1 MGSCIHSKMSE
12 IEHQIS
18 GSDDSSDD
26 IGSGSGSSDSS
37 SGSESESMSEGE
49 NVPMTRINS
58 KKLKTKKGLI
68 DQSKASEMFTKMLE
82 KNNKNINNTNKQTLG
97 SSLGNNSPIST
108 KNVLIQS
115 AKRGM
120 ENLQLAFK
128 RSESEIRNRIKTIPD
143 VSGRFVEKIQFGSIF
158 ALLLRLLLIPVI
170 FGSIF
175 VSSYLVSDKIENYLN
190 PESDIQEL
198 HFFLTS
204 KQEDVRYPR
213 RPEMIASV
221 SSIILTPIVAQF
233 INKFI

>member
-97 SSLGNNSPIST
+97 SKLGDTLPIST
-108 KNVLIQS
+108 KNILIRS
-115 AKRGM
+115 AKKGM
-120 ENLQLAFK
+120 DNLQLVFNKA
-128 RSESEIRNRIKTIPD
+128 EIRNRIKIIPD
-143 VSGRFVEKIQFGSIF
+143 VSGRFAQQIQLGSLF
-158 ALLLRLLLIPVI
+158 AFLLKLLLLPMT

-175 VSSYLVSDKIENYLN
+175 VSSYVISDRVENYLN

-204 KQEDVRYPR
+204 TQEDVRYPR
-213 RPEMIASV
+213 RPEMISSV